1 MIRNISRYGVMAL
14 AVSGLSLVAESPAQ
28 AQASKPPAG
37 FVALFD
43 GKTLKGWRGDMTVWS
58 VHDGAIQGGSKTPI
72 PHNTFL
78 VGEKSYGNFELRFK
92 YRWLTP
98 EGNSGMQFRSAQ
110 TEGPFAMTGYQA
122 NVVPVGAPPERFGML
137 YNELGDRQEMALL
150 GQKVTITRRP
160 AGAGGR
166 GRVVRTVSDMLNSR
180 EAIIGSIKP
189 APEWTEVVVIAY
201 GNRIVSA
208 INGMLAFDATD
219 DDPVRMRDGVFGIQA
234 HSGPAMIVQYKDIY
248 VKPLTA
254 APNLAGRFRASPTPA
269 PEPRQTFKDST
280 RAAMPDEALPRE

>member
-1 MIRNISRYGVMAL
+1 MIRSISRAGASAL
-14 AVSGLSLVAESPAQ
+14 ALGGLAFAVIPPAA
-28 AQASKPPAG
+28 AQTDKAPAG
-37 FVALFD
+37 FVSLFD

-58 VHDGAIQGGSKTPI
+58 VKDGAIQGGSPTPI

-78 VGEKSYGNFELRFK
+78 VGEKNYANFELRFK

-110 TEGPFAMTGYQA
+110 TEGPYAMTGYQA
-122 NVVPVGAPPERFGML
+122 NVVPTNAPPERFGML

-150 GQKVTITRRP
+150 GQKATITRRP

-166 GRVVRTVSDMLNSR
+166 GRVVRTVSEMVNSR

-201 GNRIVSA
+201 GNHIVAA
-208 INGMLAFDATD
+208 INGLLAFDAID
-219 DDPVRMRDGVFGIQA
+219 NDPVRMKDGVFGIQA

-254 APNLAGRFRASPTPA
+254 APNLAGRFRTNPTPA

-280 RAAMPDEALPRE
+280 KAAMPDEALPKE

>member
-1 MIRNISRYGVMAL
+1 MIRSISRAGASAL
-14 AVSGLSLVAESPAQ
+14 ALTGLAFAVVPSSAAEPAK
-28 AQASKPPAG
+28 APAG
-37 FVALFD
+37 FISLFD

-58 VHDGAIQGGSKTPI
+58 VKDGAIQGGSKTPI

-78 VGEKSYGNFELRFK
+78 IGEKSYGNFELRFK

-122 NVVPVGAPPERFGML
+122 NVVPVGAAPERFGML

-150 GQKVTITRRP
+150 GQKATITRRP

-166 GRVVRTVSDMLNSR
+166 GRVGRTVSDMLNAR

-189 APEWTEVVVIAY
+189 APEWTDVVVIAY
-201 GNRIVSA
+201 GNHIVSA
-208 INGMLAFDATD
+208 INGLLAFDTID
-219 DDPVRMRDGVFGIQA
+219 NDPVRMRDGVFGIQA

-254 APNLAGRFRASPTPA
+254 APNLAGRFHASPTPA

-280 RAAMPDEALPRE
+280 KAAMPDEALPKE